1 MANYLIENVF
11 DRLKRLF
18 SSDVQVRRIGPN
30 KFKVIDTY
38 NAQAMGMLATNYL
51 SQKYTNLFTNYGAYS
66 YNQSMTV
73 QAQRLMLFRE
83 YELMDQDPIIS
94 SALELYAE
102 ESTVKN
108 EYGDVLTIVSDDK
121 NIKSILENLFYDILN
136 IEFNLFHWTRNLVKY
151 GDMFM
156 KLNLAEKIGI
166 VNVIPISPYF
176 VERMEGFNIDNPYEV
191 KYKIEGPILKGTY
204 ENYEI
209 AHFRLLS
216 DSNFLPYGKSMVE
229 QARRIWKQLI
239 LMEDAMLIHRIIRA
253 PQKRVFQIDVGNLS
267 PDDVKVYMKT
277 VSDQVKKVPYM
288 DEQTGNY
295 NLKYNIQNIVEDF
308 YLPTRGGD
316 SNTKIDTLPG
326 LEYNAIEDV
335 EYLRNKMMSALRIP
349 KAFLGY
355 EEQIGSKATLSQE
368 DIRFARTIERI
379 QKIIAAELKNLAI
392 LHLYLQGFDNE
403 DLSNFEI
410 KLSSP
415 STIFE
420 QEKLEIW
427 KSKFDIASTAKE
439 QKMVG
444 SEFVYKEIFKFT
456 DDDIKTRKEQVVDD
470 SKFEYR
476 LEQIASQGNDPAIS
490 AQHADEGGTVRQVDN
505 PDEVD
510 VAGDDI
516 SSEQGAENQTENAVG
531 RPEENN
537 PSYGT
542 DEHDLGRDPM
552 GSTERKKANKL
563 DKTTGRDFKGGSA
576 FSLEAKQMLKK
587 IPKKFIADNKSKQ
600 IIKESDD
607 LLSGSIKSAIDDDE
621 N

>member
-1 MANYLIENVF
+1 MADSTLRQ
-11 DRLKRLF
+11 RLRRLF
-18 SSDVQVRRIGPN
+18 STSVIVRNIGGTKLKVADISDIQRASLGYVNDRYMRLYGGMRPYM
-30 KFKVIDTY
+30 ID
-38 NAQAMGMLATNYL
+38 QG
-51 SQKYTNLFTNYGAYS
+51 Q
-66 YNQSMTV
+66 TV
-73 QAQRLMLFRE
+73 FAQRLNLFKD
-83 YELMDQDPIIS
+83 YEAMDQDPIIA

-102 ESTVKN
+102 EATVKN
-108 EYGDVLTIVSDDK
+108 EWGDILTIVSDDK
-121 NIKSILENLFYDILN
+121 DIKAVLENLFYDILN
-136 IEFNLFHWTRNLVKY
+136 IEFNLFHWVRNLVKY
-151 GDMFM
+151 GDMFL

-176 VERMEGFNIDNPYEV
+176 IERLEGFNIDNPYEV
-191 KYKIEGPILKGTY
+191 MYKIEGPILKGNY

-209 AHFRLLS
+209 SHFRMLS

-253 PQKRVFQIDVGNLS
+253 PQKRIFQIDVGNLS
-267 PDDVKVYMKT
+267 PDDVKIYMQSI
-277 VSDQVKKVPYM
+277 SDQVKKVPYM
-288 DEQTGNY
+288 DEQTGQY

-316 SNTKIDTLPG
+316 SSTKIDTLPG

-368 DIRFARTIERI
+368 DIRFARTVERI
-379 QKIIAAELKNLAI
+379 QKIIAAELENLAY
-392 LHLYLQGFDNE
+392 LHLYLQGYDDQ

-427 KSKFDIASTAKE
+427 KSKFDLATTAKD
-439 QKMVG
+439 QQLVG
-444 SEFVYKEIFKFT
+444 SEFIYKEVFKFT
-456 DDDIKTRKEQVVDD
+456 DDEIKTRKEQVVDD
-470 SKFEYR
+470 TKFEYR
-476 LEQIASQGNDPAIS
+476 LSQIKEQGNDPTVS
-490 AQHADEGGTVRQVDN
+490 GQHADDGGTVRKVDE
-505 PDEVD
+505 PDQID

-516 SSEQGAENQTENAVG
+516 ADEEDGAAPVG
-531 RPEENN
+531 RPEEADKT
-537 PSYGT
+537 SYGT
-542 DEHDLGRDPM
+542 DEHELGRDPV
-552 GSTERKKANKL
+552 GKTDIKNAGKLSKAEKSG
-563 DKTTGRDFKGGSA
+563 KTNFKGGSP
-576 FSLEAKQMLKK
+576 FSLESKQRFSK
-587 IPKKFIADNKSKQ
+587 IPKQFIADKHKKK
-600 IIKESDD
+600 IIKEDD
-607 LLSGSIKSAIDDDE
+607 EMLNGSLKDVINDDE

>member
-1 MANYLIENVF
+1 
-11 DRLKRLF
+11 
-18 SSDVQVRRIGPN
+18 
-30 KFKVIDTY
+30 
-38 NAQAMGMLATNYL
+38 
-51 SQKYTNLFTNYGAYS
+51 
-66 YNQSMTV
+66 
-73 QAQRLMLFRE
+73 
-83 YELMDQDPIIS
+83 
-94 SALELYAE
+94 
-102 ESTVKN
+102 
-108 EYGDVLTIVSDDK
+108 
-121 NIKSILENLFYDILN
+121 
-136 IEFNLFHWTRNLVKY
+136 
-151 GDMFM
+151 
-156 KLNLAEKIGI
+156 
-166 VNVIPISPYF
+166 
-176 VERMEGFNIDNPYEV
+176 
-191 KYKIEGPILKGTY
+191 
-204 ENYEI
+204 
-209 AHFRLLS
+209 
-216 DSNFLPYGKSMVE
+216 
-229 QARRIWKQLI
+229 
-239 LMEDAMLIHRIIRA
+239 
-253 PQKRVFQIDVGNLS
+253 
-267 PDDVKVYMKT
+267 
-277 VSDQVKKVPYM
+277 
-288 DEQTGNY
+288 
-295 NLKYNIQNIVEDF
+295 
-308 YLPTRGGD
+308 
-316 SNTKIDTLPG
+316 
-326 LEYNAIEDV
+326 
-335 EYLRNKMMSALRIP
+335 
-349 KAFLGY
+349 
-355 EEQIGSKATLSQE
+355 
-368 DIRFARTIERI
+368 
-379 QKIIAAELKNLAI
+379 LKNLAI

-600 IIKESDD
+600 LIKESDD